1 MKPAGETS
9 AGAITRHENKI
20 NAHFQPMMGALKSG
34 NYITDLPVSG
44 YGTFLSQTDNMF
56 AGLFVA
62 SCDMRLDKLG
72 VYIETPS
79 EGTSVRLG
87 VYDSCDDFVPGD
99 LVLDAGVVDAS
110 VKGFAQIAVN
120 LDLRRGYYYLVC
132 LIENNCGLRYLKLA
146 QSPLGMYTT
155 FNAVFSGYVCEQDW
169 GELPLKFPGGAYAAN
184 VTKMVIGAGEQR

>member
-1 MKPAGETS
+1 MRPAGETS

-20 NAHFQPMMGALKSG
+20 NAHFQPMMGSLKSG
-34 NYITDLPVSG
+34 NYVADLPFAG
-44 YGTFLSQTDNMF
+44 YGTFSTQTDNMF

-72 VYIETPS
+72 VYIEAPS
-79 EGTSVRLG
+79 EGTSIRLG
-87 VYDSCDDFVPGD
+87 VYDARNDFYPGE
-99 LVLDAGVVDAS
+99 LILDAGVVNAS
-110 VKGFAQIAVN
+110 VKGLGQITI
-120 LDLRRGYYYLVC
+120 DLELGQGYYYLVC
-132 LIENNCGLRYLKLA
+132 LLEEKCTLRYLKLA

-184 VTKMVIGAGEQR
+184 VTKMVIGAGA